1 MHGRGAEV
9 KNSSIEV
16 VKVLNNNV
24 IIAAHPVYREVV
36 VIGKGIGFNRKAK
49 DHIPSEAVEKLFIL
63 TNEKEKEQ
71 YQQLIPQIDEKLI
84 EVMNEVILYISE
96 HAGAPLNEHIHIAL
110 TDHIAFAIKRLEQG
124 IVLQNPFLLETR
136 ELYPQEYAIADYVI
150 RTINDKMNVHLPPAE
165 VGFVTLHIHGAITN
179 RPVSE
184 VNEYSRLI
192 GELIG
197 LIERQMHITIDRST
211 IAYSRLLRHLR
222 FAIERVKRKEAVH
235 EPDKLGELLKQ
246 QYPEIYS
253 IAWTLMKV
261 MQRRLRQ
268 PVYEAEAVYL
278 TMHLIR
284 LMQKDESLEKE
295 KPAGDS

>member
-1 MHGRGAEV
+1 MVRKRCEV

-24 IIAAHPVYREVV
+24 IIALHPVYQEVV

-49 DHIPSEAVEKLFIL
+49 DLIRSDAIEKLFIL

-84 EVMNEVILYISE
+84 EVMNEVILYISKN
-96 HAGAPLNEHIHIAL
+96 GDSQLNEHIHIAL

-136 ELYPQEYAIADYVI
+136 ELYPKEFGMAEYVI
-150 RTINDKMNVHLPPAE
+150 GTINERMNTNLPEAE
-165 VGFVTLHIHGAITN
+165 VGFVTLHIHGALTN

-192 GELIG
+192 AELIA
-197 LIERQMHITIDRST
+197 LIESRMQITIDRST

-222 FAIERVKRKEAVH
+222 FAIERIRRKEKVN

-246 QYPEIYS
+246 QYPELYS

-261 MQRRLRQ
+261 MQRRLKQ

-278 TMHLIR
+278 TMHLLR
-284 LMQKDESLEKE
+284 LLQKDE
-295 KPAGDS
+295 AQVTDGY

>member
-1 MHGRGAEV
+1 M
-9 KNSSIEV
+9 KNSGIEV

-24 IIAAHPVYREVV
+24 IIAAHPDYREVV

-49 DHIPSEAVEKLFIL
+49 DRIPAEAVEKLFIL

-136 ELYPQEYAIADYVI
+136 ELYPKEYAIASYVI

-192 GELIG
+192 GELIN

-222 FAIERVKRKEAVH
+222 FAIERTKRKETVH

-246 QYPEIYS
+246 QYPEIYT

-284 LMQKDESLEKE
+284 LMQKDDSLEKE